1 MTNDTPTSEYDAPTS
16 ATGLGQ
22 TLGAALLTTA
32 ELPATTAGPVATGPK
47 LPPFTGD

>member
-1 MTNDTPTSEYDAPTS
+1 MTNDTPTSERDAPTS

-22 TLGAALLTTA
+22 TLSAALLTTA

-47 LPPFTGD
+47 LPPYTGD